1 MKKYKKIVLL
11 SVAFFTLL
19 PASINS
25 KAYAKDQNTVK
36 KEQVAYFTGTVLD
49 SKTGKPL
56 RDVYVKQVNTLNTV
70 LTDEKGNFSITV
82 SSDGEKKLSIYKEGY
97 EGVLADV
104 LDAKV
109 AIKITLFPAISFKN
123 EDLPQP
129 HSDSADLFNYSSKPI
144 SSNFN
149 AMYQVEFKAGK
160 IPSLTNNGGVF
171 TRGWAI
177 NELGV
182 NGQIRYNDILAQIKL
197 YRGRFPVEL
206 DNFEY
211 KPVYDLD
218 SLQFQFGG
226 GKVFTL
232 DDTTDFYTGV
242 NYMFHFITPD
252 SKSNGDNKPIPFT
265 NSYQDFPQTRQGPGV
280 SAIYGK
286 TINQSSFFN
295 ISGALY
301 PFVISTFEGLSKNNI
316 GYHGMLELSA
326 NAKMETISGVYLVGS
341 YTNQLYFGF
350 SNLLED
356 SNFISFGISLDP
368 FKMAGLATGSKK

>member
-1 MKKYKKIVLL
+1 MKKYEKIVLL

-25 KAYAKDQNTVK
+25 SAYAKDKEVVK
-36 KEQVAYFTGTVLD
+36 KEIVSSFTGTVLD

-56 RDVYVKQVNTLNTV
+56 RDVYVKQLNTLNTV
-70 LTDEKGNFSITV
+70 LTDEKGNFSMIV
-82 SSDGEKKLSIYKEGY
+82 SPSGDKKLSIYKEGY
-97 EGVLADV
+97 EGVLIDV
-104 LDAKV
+104 LDSKADMKV
-109 AIKITLFPAISFKN
+109 TLFPAISFKN
-123 EDLPQP
+123 EEFPQP
-129 HSDSADLFNYSSKPI
+129 HSDSAELFNYSSKPI

-149 AMYQVEFKAGK
+149 AMYQAEFKAGK
-160 IPSLTNNGGVF
+160 IPSLSNNGGVF

-182 NGQIRYNDILAQIKL
+182 NAQIRYNDILGQVKL
-197 YRGRFPVEL
+197 FRGRFPVEL
-206 DNFEY
+206 DGFEY
-211 KPVYDLD
+211 KPVYNLD
-218 SLQFQFGG
+218 GLQFQLGG
-226 GKVFTL
+226 GKVHTI
-232 DDTTDFYTGV
+232 DETTDFYTGI

-286 TINQSSFFN
+286 TINSSSFFN
-295 ISGALY
+295 LSGALY
-301 PFVISTFEGLSKNNI
+301 PFVISTFDGLDKNNI

-326 NAKMETISGVYLVGS
+326 NARMETISGIYLVGS
-341 YTNQLYFGF
+341 YTNQFYFGF

-368 FKMAGLATGSKK
+368 FKMAGLATGSAK